1 MLNSPPR
8 PSSSCLDFNP
18 QSLYIPPHPA
28 QDSVFLS
35 LFSSDPIFGAT
46 PCSYAP
52 SYSAWALTPWA
63 EVLPCMDALLT
74 LLWATHHRVLPPR
87 QRGLL
92 ALHPLWVLMLF
103 FSGSAVLN
111 SLQLHG
117 LQDTRLPCP
126 LSPRV
131 CSNSCPLSRWCIRP
145 SHPVTPFSFCL
156 QSFSASGS
164 FPMSRLFPSGSW
176 STAASVSASVLPVNI
191 QGWFP
196 LGFDW
201 LVWSLCCPRDSQESY
216 SAPKFKS
223 ISYSVLSLLYGPTL
237 TSIHNYWKNQSFEY
251 MDLCWQKWCLCFLIW
266 CLGLS

>member
-103 FSGSAVLN
+103 SVAQLCWTLCN
-111 SLQLHG
+111 SMDCRTPGFPVHY
-117 LQDTRLPCP
+117 LPEF
-126 LSPRV
+126 V
-131 CSNSCPLSRWCIRP
+131 QTHVHW
-145 SHPVTPFSFCL
+145 VDD
-156 QSFSASGS
+156 ASGH
-164 FPMSRLFPSGSW
+164 L
-176 STAASVSASVLPVNI
+176 I
-191 QGWFP
+191 
-196 LGFDW
+196 
-201 LVWSLCCPRDSQESY
+201 
-216 SAPKFKS
+216 
-223 ISYSVLSLLYGPTL
+223 LSLLSPSAFSLSQHQVLFPWVGSSHQVAEVL
-237 TSIHNYWKNQSFEY
+237 QLQFQHQSFQWIFRV
-251 MDLCWQKWCLCFLIW
+251 DFL
-266 CLGLS
+266 

>member
-35 LFSSDPIFGAT
+35 LFSSEPIFGAT
-46 PCSYAP
+46 PCSD
-52 SYSAWALTPWA
+52 AWALTPWA
-63 EVLPCMDALLT
+63 EVLPWMDALLT
-74 LLWATHHRVLPPR
+74 LLWATRHCVLPPQ

-92 ALHPLWVLMLF
+92 ALHPLWVLLLF
-103 FSGSAVLN
+103 FSGSVVSN

-126 LSPRV
+126 SLSPGV
-131 CSNSCPLSRWCIRP
+131 CSNLCLLSRWCIQP
-145 SHPVTPFSFCL
+145 SHPLSLLSPPAFSL
-156 QSFSASGS
+156 SQHQV
-164 FPMSRLFPSGSW
+164 LFPWVGS
-176 STAASVSASVLPVNI
+176 SHQVAEVLQLVSASVLPMNI

-196 LGFDW
+196 LVFDW
-201 LVWSLCCPRDSQESY
+201 LIWYLCCPRDSQESY

-237 TSIHNYWKNQSFEY
+237 TSIHNYWKNHSFEY